1 MRVSIKMNDLTDVP
15 VEALFAGDYVP
26 YLDGVRLEACIMA
39 DEELGVAECY
49 TLGRYP
55 PATETLRGKVQVRRA
70 LDSALWTGR

>member
-1 MRVSIKMNDLTDVP
+1 MRVSIIKMNDRTDVP
-15 VEALFAGDYVP
+15 VEALFIG
-26 YLDGVRLEACIMA
+26 
-39 DEELGVAECY
+39 ELGVAECY